1 MSDSL
6 TKEEQAREHDQVK
19 LDQQANHL
27 RRDCVKG
34 ERVKVVV
41 SAKFH
46 SSLYLISLMFIGWI
60 AFVGSTTR
68 RAASY
73 SSRALTMR
81 VARGRIGSRRWKV
94 TRKVLMGRSGV
105 RSICFLLSIHII

>member
-6 TKEEQAREHDQVK
+6 TKEEQAHEHNQVK

-34 ERVKVVV
+34 ERVEVVV

-46 SSLYLISLMFIGWI
+46 SVLSFLYI
-60 AFVGSTTR
+60 
-68 RAASY
+68 
-73 SSRALTMR
+73 
-81 VARGRIGSRRWKV
+81 
-94 TRKVLMGRSGV
+94 
-105 RSICFLLSIHII
+105 

>member
-19 LDQQANHL
+19 LDHQANHL

-46 SSLYLISLMFIGWI
+46 SVLSFLYI
-60 AFVGSTTR
+60 
-68 RAASY
+68 
-73 SSRALTMR
+73 
-81 VARGRIGSRRWKV
+81 
-94 TRKVLMGRSGV
+94 
-105 RSICFLLSIHII
+105 